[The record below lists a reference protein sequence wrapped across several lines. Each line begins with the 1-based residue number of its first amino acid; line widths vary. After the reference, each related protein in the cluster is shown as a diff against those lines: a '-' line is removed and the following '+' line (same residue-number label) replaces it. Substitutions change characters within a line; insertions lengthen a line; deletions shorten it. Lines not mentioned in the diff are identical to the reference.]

1 MGNNE
6 INEIAV
12 GALAGALDRTN
23 EELRSQRRSTYI
35 RLALK
40 GLFFLIVTLLV
51 VNAGKNG
58 LNNKSAGNKF
68 EAHVA
73 EIDITGPIMDG
84 QSASADK
91 IILSVQ
97 NAYESPN
104 VKAVVLRINS
114 PGGSP
119 VQAGIVFDELL
130 SLKDKHKDIPLYAVI
145 DDLGASAA
153 YYIAASADKIYVDK
167 ASMVGSIGV
176 ISSGFGYTDLMQKL
190 GVERRLYT
198 SGANK
203 GLLDPYSPV
212 NDGIKTHWNAML
224 GDIHQQFISSVKKG
238 RGERLAKDNPD
249 LFSGLIW
256 TGEKSKE
263 LGLSDEIGN
272 MLTVSRFVLAGKI
285 NIVNYTEKPDLMSQ
299 LSRKASAEFHGAM
312 INLTAPYLQ

>member
-1 MGNNE
+1 MENNDV
-6 INEIAV
+6 NSVAV
-12 GALAGALDRTN
+12 NALIGALDRTN
-23 EELRSQRRSTYI
+23 EELRRQRRSGYL
-35 RLALK
+35 RMALK
-40 GLFFLIVTLLV
+40 GLFFGVVAILV
-51 VNAGKNG
+51 VSASKNG
-58 LNNKSAGNKF
+58 MNNQVGGKKF

-73 EIDITGPIMDG
+73 EVDISGPIMDG
-84 QSASADK
+84 SSASAEK
-91 IILSVQ
+91 IVLSVQ
-97 NAYESPN
+97 NAYDNPN

-119 VQAGIVFDELL
+119 VQAGIVFDELM
-130 SLKDKHKDIPLYAVI
+130 SLKAKHKDVPLYAVI
-145 DDLGASAA
+145 EDLGASAA

-212 NDGIKTHWNAML
+212 NDTIKTHWNKML
-224 GDIHQQFISSVKKG
+224 SDIHQQFIESVKKG
-238 RGERLAKDNPD
+238 RGDRLAKDNPD

-272 MLTVSRFVLAGKI
+272 MLTVTRFVLSGKV
-285 NIVNYTEKPDLMSQ
+285 NVVNYTEKPDLISQ
-299 LSRKASAEFHGAM
+299 LSKKASAEFHGAM
-312 INLTAPYLQ
+312 IDMTAPHLQ

>member
-1 MGNNE
+1 MENKDLNST
-6 INEIAV
+6 AV
-12 GALAGALDRTN
+12 EALVGALDRTN
-23 EELRSQRRSTYI
+23 NELRSQRRGNYF
-35 RLALK
+35 RMALK
-40 GLFFLIVTLLV
+40 GLFFFVVIVLV
-51 VNAGKNG
+51 LNAQKNG
-58 LNNKSAGNKF
+58 LNTQATGNKF
-68 EAHVA
+68 DAHIA
-73 EIDITGPIMDG
+73 EVDISGPIMDG

-91 IILSVQ
+91 IVQSVQ
-97 NAYESPN
+97 NAYDNSN

-119 VQAGIVFDELL
+119 VQAGIVFDELM
-130 SLKDKHKDIPLYAVI
+130 SLKAKHKDVPLYAVI

-176 ISSGFGYTDLMQKL
+176 ISSGFGYTEIMQKV

-212 NDGIKTHWNAML
+212 NENIKTHWNKML
-224 GDIHQQFISSVKKG
+224 SDIHQQFIDSVKKG
-238 RGERLAKDNPD
+238 RGDRLVKDNPD

-272 MLTVSRFVLAGKI
+272 MLSVSRFVLAGKV

-299 LSRKASAEFHGAM
+299 ISRKASAEFTGAM
-312 INLTAPYLQ
+312 IDFAAPHLQ